1 MMKSLTF
8 NAENLSDV
16 QIELERELV
25 SLHVAE
31 KDILRAQLLVEEL
44 SLRMINQGHAAQVNI
59 QAVKQVFGKIQ
70 IRMTAE
76 GMSYNPLVEVADWT
90 EDDADYY
97 AMMILKSN
105 RRLLNWSRK
114 NNFNVVTINVRT
126 ESNRQLWLLMA
137 AIIGGIICGVAM
149 KATMSPEAIDL
160 VEKNIIIP
168 IRTMFLNALGTVIA
182 PLIFFSILS
191 GIIGMGAGAG
201 VGKLGSK
208 LVGFFAATTIISTL
222 ISLFVAYVI
231 FSGDVPQIGTI
242 PASNQ
247 VSAQE
252 FSIIKFIVGIIP
264 ANLISPVEHGNL
276 LQLIFLAV
284 LFGSALNALGDKV
297 QMLINFVSNC
307 NEFFMKVIAM
317 ILFFM
322 PPIAFFAMMSLV
334 LDTGIDTFM
343 TMGKLFAGQILIG
356 GVMVGVYMLIIF
368 FFGKLSPVPFL
379 KKFST
384 LLPITFA
391 ASSTIAVMPFIMNL
405 SIKKLGV
412 SPKITSFAVPL
423 AVTLNMNGAC
433 IYLSSVVIMLLKI
446 YGVALDW
453 HTLALVAVLTLA
465 MSFGAPSIPAAYVI
479 CIVTVA
485 AMFGV
490 PPEIAGLLF
499 CMDAICDRICT
510 CANLIGDVAIAVFL
524 GRTEN
529 LMDTKAYYA

>member
-1 MMKSLTF
+1 MKSLTLT
-8 NAENLSDV
+8 AENLSEV
-16 QIELERELV
+16 QTELERQLA
-25 SLHVAE
+25 SLNVAE
-31 KDILRAQLLVEEL
+31 KDILRTQLLLEEI
-44 SLRMINQGHAAQVNI
+44 SLRMLNQQAAQLSVN
-59 QAVKQVFGKIQ
+59 VDKKLFGKVQ
-70 IRMTAE
+70 IRLTAE
-76 GMSYNPLVEVADWT
+76 GTPYNPLIEVADWS
-90 EDDADYY
+90 ENDADYY
-97 AMMILKSN
+97 TMMILKAH
-105 RRLLNWSRK
+105 RHRLNFSHK
-114 NNFNVVTINVRT
+114 NNCNVVTINVRG

-137 AIIGGIICGVAM
+137 SIIGGLLCGLIM
-149 KATMSPEAIDL
+149 KNALSPESVALINAS
-160 VEKNIIIP
+160 VITP
-168 IRTMFLNALGTVIA
+168 IRTMFLNALSTVIA
-182 PLIFFSILS
+182 PVIFFSILS
-191 GIIGMGAGAG
+191 GIIGMGKGAD

-222 ISLFVAYVI
+222 ISLLVVYVI

-242 PASNQ
+242 PASEQ
-247 VSAQE
+247 VGVYNFSAIE
-252 FSIIKFIVGIIP
+252 FIVGIIP
-264 ANLISPVEHGNL
+264 SNLIIPVENGNL

-297 QMLINFVSNC
+297 QMLITFVSNC
-307 NEFFMKVIAM
+307 NELFMKVISM

-334 LDTGIDTFM
+334 LDTGMDTLT
-343 TMGKLFAGQILIG
+343 TMGKLFAGQIIIG
-356 GVMVGVYMLIIF
+356 ALMVGIYMLIIAF
-368 FFGKLSPVPFL
+368 LGKISPVPFL

-391 ASSTIAVMPFIMNL
+391 TSSTIAVMPFIMNL
-405 SIKKLGV
+405 CVKKLGI

-499 CMDAICDRICT
+499 CMDAVCDRICT

-529 LMDTKAYYA
+529 LMDTKAYSA